1 MLFMNTKWNV
11 VRCLHLYVCEC
22 VCKFKRTLK
31 CLCLLFLAA
40 NLIYLQNV
48 DVQNKLMNA
57 NLVKYT
63 LLRYIIGIIF
73 GMQPHSYW
81 YRKKL
86 KLFVH
91 QYTTSNVMF
100 DNSSKLH

>member
-1 MLFMNTKWNV
+1 MLFMNTKSNV
-11 VRCLHLYVCEC
+11 YVC

-63 LLRYIIGIIF
+63 LLRRIIGIIF
-73 GMQPHSYW
+73 GLVRVAASY
-81 YRKKL
+81 L
-86 KLFVH
+86 L
-91 QYTTSNVMF
+91 
-100 DNSSKLH
+100 L

>member
-1 MLFMNTKWNV
+1 M
-11 VRCLHLYVCEC
+11 YVSNQILGYLWISHCYTFVCVC

-57 NLVKYT
+57 NLVKY
-63 LLRYIIGIIF
+63 LPCLSINKYVR
-73 GMQPHSYW
+73 
-81 YRKKL
+81 
-86 KLFVH
+86 
-91 QYTTSNVMF
+91 
-100 DNSSKLH
+100 